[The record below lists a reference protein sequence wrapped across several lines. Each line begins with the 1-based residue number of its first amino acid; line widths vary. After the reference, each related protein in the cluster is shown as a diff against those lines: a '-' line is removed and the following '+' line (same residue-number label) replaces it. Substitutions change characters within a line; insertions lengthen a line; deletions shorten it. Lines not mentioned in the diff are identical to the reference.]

1 MSYDHQRRHFGRIG
15 TKEMGTVD
23 GFDNSTAIGHGDC
36 SFWVSGRRA
45 SMQIAAVVQRTLS
58 AFELRSDDFEFEP
71 GRTP

>member
-1 MSYDHQRRHFGRIG
+1 
-15 TKEMGTVD
+15 MGTLD

-36 SFWVSGRRA
+36 SFWVSGQRA
-45 SMQIAAVVQRTLS
+45 SMKIAAVVQRTLS